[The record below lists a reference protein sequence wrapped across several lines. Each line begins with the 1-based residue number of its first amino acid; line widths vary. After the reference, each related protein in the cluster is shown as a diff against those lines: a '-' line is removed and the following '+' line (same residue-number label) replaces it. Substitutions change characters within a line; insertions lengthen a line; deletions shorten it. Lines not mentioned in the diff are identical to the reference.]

1 MGTWSFEQ
9 LRGERK
15 KLILAG
21 WDAPKGRPG
30 QSPVVAPQTTVRQSE
45 TYYPGNDTPS
55 RYLFGTKQEPF
66 ELEGTFRDQSGG
78 VGYALRMT
86 QFAESFVADKQQCQI
101 TWFENGGPVLAY
113 LGTIE
118 WWKPSYKSQAH
129 IEWKCSV
136 LVDENLNLAKQEAK
150 QPDPVPFP
158 DRLAA
163 IKNSL
168 QSTLSETRTGES
180 VTHFPPSLDFGL
192 GEFLDSVTNL
202 VATPLAALNS
212 LANQLADMS
221 KATMGSIKRAQASV
235 HQLKTAVLNMQQ
247 TFASL
252 KRDTSVVSD
261 NANEDVDFFT
271 MQTGFV
277 AACGNILKQ
286 ANDWKRDLEKA
297 EHGMI
302 GGMVTAA
309 NNDTW
314 ELIAARSLG
323 DAGRAPDIQ
332 AMNGESGAPV
342 PGTTYLLPK

>member
-9 LRGERK
+9 LKGERK

-55 RYLFGTKQEPF
+55 RHIFGTKQEPL
-66 ELEGTFRDQSGG
+66 ELEGTFRDKYGG
-78 VGYALRMT
+78 AGYALRMT

-101 TWFENGGPVLAY
+101 SWFENGKPVIAY

-118 WWKPSYKSQAH
+118 WWKPSYKSQGH

-136 LVDENLNLAKQEAK
+136 LIDENLNLAKKESK

-158 DRLAA
+158 DRLAK
-163 IKNSL
+163 IKNEL
-168 QSTLSETRTGES
+168 QSALLETRTGES
-180 VTHFPPSLDFGL
+180 VSRFPPSLDFGL
-192 GEFLDSVTNL
+192 SEFLDSVTNL
-202 VATPLAALNS
+202 VATPIAALNS
-212 LANQLADMS
+212 LSSQLADMS

-252 KRDTSVVSD
+252 KRDASVISE

-271 MQTGFV
+271 TQTGFI
-277 AACGNILKQ
+277 AACGKILKQ
-286 ANDWKRDLEKA
+286 TNEWKRDLERA
-297 EHGMI
+297 EQGMI

-332 AMNGESGAPV
+332 AMNGETGLPV